1 MEITQLLSAT
11 FAYCWPVLTAILG
24 YFVLR
29 IMSEFDSMRE
39 DLQAVKTSLAVSAE
53 TIADAKQIVKEWAL
67 MRKEIADSAAD
78 LRDAKARLET
88 IAVLKRD
95 RDTSF
100 KRIDQLRDEI
110 AEVEKELTER
120 NHILASRVT
129 TLRNA
134 VEGLGVNVDFG

>member
-1 MEITQLLSAT
+1 LEITQLLSAT